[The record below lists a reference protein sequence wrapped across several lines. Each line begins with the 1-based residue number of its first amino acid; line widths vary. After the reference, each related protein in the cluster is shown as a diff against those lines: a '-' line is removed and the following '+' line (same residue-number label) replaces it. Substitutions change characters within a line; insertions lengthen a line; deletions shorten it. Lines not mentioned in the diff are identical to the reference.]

1 MARVTVADVRLI
13 FETTLTDLEIEAFIN
28 TANIVVNE
36 QLQNSNCTYSEDIL
50 TQIELYLSAHYCTL
64 SDRELKSEKLG
75 DATDVY
81 AGVYG
86 MGYESSRYGQMAI
99 TLDTCGI
106 LKTSSNPPAIFEVI
120 KNP

>member
-13 FETTLTDLEIEAFIN
+13 LNTTLTDLEIEAFI
-28 TANIVVNE
+28 